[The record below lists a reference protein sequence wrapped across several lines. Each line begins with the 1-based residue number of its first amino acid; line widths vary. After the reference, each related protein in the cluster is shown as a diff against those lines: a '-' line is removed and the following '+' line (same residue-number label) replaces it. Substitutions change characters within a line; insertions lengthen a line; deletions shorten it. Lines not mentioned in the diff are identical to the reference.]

1 MKNIDFCI
9 TEDNSV
15 GLFNREVNDIYHSTY
30 GAYTE
35 SLNKF
40 IKPSEISLLK
50 NKKEINLL
58 DICYGIG
65 YNSKTLIDEMQKNNI
80 NINLNIDALEIDKNL
95 IFISPFIKAEQYNEL
110 TNIIILKNVIENF
123 KTEYIDFINLIK
135 SEESLKNYLSFD
147 LLDNQEGLL
156 HNIYYQYISKSE
168 KNRLKYNKITNFSMR
183 FFVDDARKYNT
194 DKKYDLIYLDAF
206 TPIKTPILWSYQFF
220 KKLYNFLA
228 NDGKLITYS
237 SSAAIRNTMIK
248 VGFSIGKIV
257 DNNNN
262 NNKSI
267 GTIGVKDPSL
277 IENQLDNFD
286 LGLLNTSA
294 GVMFQD
300 PELNLTNEEILFNRN
315 KFIKENK
322 VQSTSSY
329 IKSFNKS
336 KNLL

>member
-95 IFISPFIKAEQYNEL
+95 IFISPFIKAEQYNEI
-110 TNIIILKNVIENF
+110 TNRIILKNLIENF

-135 SEESLKNYLSFD
+135 SKESLKNYLSFD

-168 KNRLKYNKITNFSMR
+168 KNESEYNKINNFTMQ

-228 NDGKLITYS
+228 NDGRLITYS
-237 SSAAIRNTMIK
+237 SSAAVRNTMINA
-248 VGFSIGKIV
+248 GFSIGKII
-257 DNNNN
+257 DKNS

-267 GTIGVKDPSL
+267 GTIGVKDPYL
-277 IENQLDNFD
+277 IKNKLDNFD

-300 PELNLTNEEILFNRN
+300 SELNFTNEEILFNRN
-315 KFIKENK
+315 KFIKDNK